1 MQMIHYCDCC
11 VGKWYIQATKRK
23 IVVFLTALHA
33 GPPLIAHCVINS
45 KIQSRKKIEII
56 FIHFSF

>member
-33 GPPLIAHCVINS
+33 GPPLIAHCIIYS
-45 KIQSRKKIEII
+45 KIQSKKKIEN
-56 FIHFSF
+56 